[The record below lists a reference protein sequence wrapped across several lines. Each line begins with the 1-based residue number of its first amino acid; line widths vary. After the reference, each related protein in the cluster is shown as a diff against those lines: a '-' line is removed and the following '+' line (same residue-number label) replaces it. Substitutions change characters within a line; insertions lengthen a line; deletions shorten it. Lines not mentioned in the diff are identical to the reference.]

1 MNIKATLI
9 SILLVLLASCDKME
23 ITTSQADSFIKFYN
37 TYPVFRGADVKEIPG
52 KGFAVIGT
60 VKSYTSGDQICLIR
74 TDIYGNSIDS
84 ARYYGSS
91 SDDEA
96 FCLQVL
102 EDHGL
107 AILGSSTNPETGK
120 KQVLFIKTDSVGNVE
135 WSKLIGSSVN
145 TVAYHFEISQS
156 GSYIMAGY
164 TESVKSLG
172 LNKDIWLF
180 GLDKEGNNIE
190 NWSSP
195 RLIGGIYDDE
205 SSYLQLLGNGDIVL
219 TGKTKSYPSTTYDHA
234 YVIITNPIGGV
245 KSFCWIES
253 ARDEE
258 GRCIRILDESSF
270 VIIGTSNYA
279 SSGNGTDIM
288 FKKVTI
294 SAQSQEINWEKTFP
308 SPGND
313 YGNSLII
320 KDNSLYMLVT
330 TASTGTNTSIG
341 LIETDLDGNDPYAV
355 YFGNGTELS
364 GNAFGITTDQGFIIT
379 GTNKHSDNDMSMA
392 LIKLKPDGTL

>member
-1 MNIKATLI
+1 MNKITLI

-23 ITTSQADSFIKFYN
+23 ISPSQADSFIKFYN

-52 KGFAVIGT
+52 KGFVLIGT

-74 TDIYGNSIDS
+74 TDIYGNSVDS
-84 ARYYGSS
+84 ARYFGGP

-102 EDHGL
+102 EDHGM
-107 AILGSSTNPETGK
+107 AILGSSTNPESGK
-120 KQVLFIKTDSVGNVE
+120 KEVLFLRTDSVGNVV
-135 WSKLIGSSVN
+135 WSKLMGSAVN
-145 TVAYHFEISQS
+145 TEAYHFEVSES
-156 GSYIMAGY
+156 GSFIITGY
-164 TESVKSLG
+164 TESLKSLG

-180 GLDKEGNNIE
+180 GLDKDGNNIE
-190 NWSSP
+190 NWSAP
-195 RLIGGIYDDE
+195 RLIGGIYDDVGNH
-205 SSYLQLLGNGDIVL
+205 LQLLPNGDIVL
-219 TGKTKSYPSTTYDHA
+219 TGKTKSYPSTTFNHA
-234 YVIITNPIGGV
+234 FVIITNPIGGV

-253 ARDEE
+253 DRDEE
-258 GRCIRILDESSF
+258 GRCIRVIDENSF

-288 FKKVTI
+288 LKRVTI
-294 SAQSQEINWEKTFP
+294 SAQSQEINWEKTYP
-308 SPGND
+308 GPGND

-320 KDNSLYMLVT
+320 KDNSMYLLVT

-341 LIETDLDGNDPYAV
+341 LITTDLDGNDPHTV
-355 YFGNGTELS
+355 YFGNGTEMS
-364 GNAFGITTDQGFIIT
+364 GEAFGSTSDNGFIIT